1 MITNTQRGH
10 LHLVLPLV
18 ILVLIAAVGV
28 MVYRNNRP
36 SKVTD
41 PAVKAQ
47 LQKVS
52 SELKS
57 IDLAQIKSSVSAVS
71 STKSAFENQ

>member
-1 MITNTQRGH
+1 
-10 LHLVLPLV
+10 
-18 ILVLIAAVGV
+18 

-57 IDLAQIKSSVSAVS
+57 INLAQIKSSVSAVS
-71 STKSAFENQ
+71 STKNAFENQ